1 MPEPG
6 QQPICQVCGSKLS
19 SGSEICPVCAFR
31 GAIGSASNLGEFLP
45 SDFQFEHY
53 EVLKNEAGTPV
64 ELGRGA
70 MGVTYKAFDERLH
83 RLVALKIIRAGLIG
97 DESAQQRFVREAR
110 AAARVRHPNVAA
122 VFHLGGTGADYFYAM
137 EFVEGETVEKL
148 ISHSGRLKSSIAFE
162 VVRQVTAGL
171 SAIYKQN
178 LVHRDIKPSNIIV
191 NLEDSRP
198 ETVKI
203 IDLGLAKGIAEEGGV
218 SAIGVF
224 VGTPAYASPEQFAG
238 IGIDIRSDLYS
249 LGIMF
254 WEMLTGDVP
263 FKGSSSELV
272 YQHQHFSPPV
282 GRLAH
287 IPQPFVPLLELM
299 LEKKPALRF
308 QTPNHLSTA
317 ITIVTE
323 AIGSGHHLTKDELA
337 STVAN
342 RTPSKL
348 TPGQSSA
355 DVILTR
361 KRNPVLRWLIVLV
374 VAAALLLGGVLL
386 FHNRLD
392 LATNPPTGAAI
403 HLEKSIAVL
412 PFPGL
417 SPNKDD
423 SYFADGVQDE
433 ILNDLAKIAELKVI
447 SRTSVMQYRG
457 EEKRDLRQIAS
468 ELGVANVLEG
478 TVRRVGDRVRVSV
491 ELVDA
496 RNDHTI
502 WADSYD
508 RALTDIFRIQSEVA
522 QIIAAKLTATLSL
535 AEKQN
540 IENRPT
546 ENLEAY
552 DRYLQAKELLT
563 VVKSTYDSGDVRKP
577 LVDAVDLLEQAVRLD
592 PKFTLAYCAAVEAHD
607 FLYRFYDPSPQRL
620 ILGDA
625 AVKRALELQPD
636 LPEVRLAYALHLYQ
650 GYRDYEHARIQLAI
664 ARRGLPNDTE
674 AMSLEASMDRRQG
687 QFEKAIQAFKDAVA
701 RDPHNSGLVEQLAF
715 TLQQSRRFRE
725 AEQMFD
731 RLVELVPDEPILKT
745 RKPLSHYLETGDDS
759 AVRSAIAAFPPSLAA
774 DKDALCFRLDFA
786 CFAREWP
793 QAEEIIEKLKGG
805 DDEGDFAYGQRSV
818 PIGCYSILIAR
829 LKSELPGAKASF
841 SETREQLNQKVQE
854 SPQNAPL
861 LSQLAVVDALL
872 DNKEIAIAGAK
883 KAVEMLPISEDAMEG
898 PCLELNL
905 AVVYCWTNHLDL
917 AFEKLSSLTKVANGI
932 LYGQLKWDP
941 LWEPLRQDARYQKLL
956 AELAPPH

>member
-1 MPEPG
+1 M
-6 QQPICQVCGSKLS
+6 GSQSSLS
-19 SGSEICPVCAFR
+19 EY
-31 GAIGSASNLGEFLP
+31 LP
-45 SDFQFEHY
+45 NDLQFEHY
-53 EVLKNEAGTPV
+53 EVLKNETGTPV

-70 MGVTYKAFDERLH
+70 MGVTYKAFDDRLE
-83 RLVALKIIRAGLIG
+83 RLVALKIIRGRLIG
-97 DESAQQRFVREAR
+97 DESARQRFVREAR
-110 AAARVRHPNVAA
+110 AAASVRHPNVAT
-122 VFHLGGTGADYFYAM
+122 VFHLGGMGADYFYAM
-137 EFVEGETVEKL
+137 EFVEGETLEKL
-148 ISHSGRLKSSIAFE
+148 IGRSGRLKPNIALE
-162 VVRQVTAGL
+162 VLRQVTAGL
-171 SAIYKQN
+171 SAIHKQN

-191 NLEDSRP
+191 NLEVSPP
-198 ETVKI
+198 ENVKI
-203 IDLGLAKGIAEEGGV
+203 IDLGLAKGTAEEGGV
-218 SAIGVF
+218 SATGTF
-224 VGTPAYASPEQFAG
+224 VGTPAYASPEQFGG

-249 LGIMF
+249 LGITF

-263 FKGSSSELV
+263 FKGSSSELA
-272 YQHQHFSPPV
+272 YQHQHSPPPI
-282 GRLAH
+282 GTLGP

-299 LEKKPALRF
+299 LEKNPARRF
-308 QTPNHLSTA
+308 QTPNQLSTA
-317 ITIVTE
+317 TDIVTE
-323 AIGSGHHLTKDELA
+323 AIGSRHHLTKDQLT

-342 RTPSKL
+342 RTLSKL
-348 TPGQSSA
+348 TPDQSPPPA
-355 DVILTR
+355 AATLTR
-361 KRNPVLRWLIVLV
+361 KRKPALRWLTVSVI
-374 VAAALLLGGVLL
+374 AAALLLGGGLL
-386 FHNRLD
+386 FFNRRNLTPD
-392 LATNPPTGAAI
+392 QPTVEAVRS
-403 HLEKSIAVL
+403 EKSIAVL
-412 PFPGL
+412 PFPDL

-447 SRTSVMQYRG
+447 SRTSVMQYR
-457 EEKRDLRQIAS
+457 EEAKRTLRQIAS

-491 ELVDA
+491 ELVDT
-496 RNDHTI
+496 RHDHTI

-508 RALTDIFRIQSEVA
+508 RELTDIFRIQSDIA
-522 QIIAAKLTATLSL
+522 QIIAAKLAATLSL
-535 AEKQN
+535 EEKQN

-563 VVKSTYDSGDVRKP
+563 IVKSTYDSGDVRKP
-577 LVDAVDLLEQAVRLD
+577 LLDSVDLLEQAVRLD
-592 PKFTLAYCAAVEAHD
+592 PKFTLAYCAAQEAHD

-620 ILGDA
+620 ALGDA
-625 AVKRALELQPD
+625 AIKRALELQPN
-636 LPEVRLAYALHLYQ
+636 LPEVHLAYAFHLYQ
-650 GYRDYEHARIQLAI
+650 GHRDYQRARVQLAI

-687 QFEKAIQAFKDAVA
+687 QFEKAIQAFKEAVA

-731 RLVELVPDEPILKT
+731 RLAELVPDEPILKT

-759 AVRSAIAAFPPSLAA
+759 TVRAAIAAFPPSLAA
-774 DKDALCFRLDFA
+774 DKDGLCFRLDFA
-786 CFAREWP
+786 CFAREWS
-793 QAEEIIEKLKGG
+793 QAQEIIEKLKGG

-829 LKSELPGAKASF
+829 LKGELHSAKASCA
-841 SETREQLNQKVQE
+841 ETREQLNQKVEE

-883 KAVEMLPISEDAMEG
+883 RAVEMLPTSEDAMEG

-905 AVVYCWTNHLDL
+905 AVVYAWTNNLDL
-917 AFEKLSSLTKVANGI
+917 AFEKLSSLTKIANGI

-941 LWEPLRQDARYQKLL
+941 LWEPLRQDPRYEKLL
-956 AELAPPH
+956 AELAPRIE